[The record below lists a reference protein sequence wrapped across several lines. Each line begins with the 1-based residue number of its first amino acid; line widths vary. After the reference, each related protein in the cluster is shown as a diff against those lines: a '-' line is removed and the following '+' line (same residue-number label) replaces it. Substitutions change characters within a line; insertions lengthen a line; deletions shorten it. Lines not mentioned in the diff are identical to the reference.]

1 MTTPVRTIERFEQL
15 AAHLA
20 VVCHRFYERGWV
32 QGTSGN
38 FSATVATKP
47 VDLCITPTGANK
59 GVLAAT
65 DFLLVDER
73 GRVRMPLG
81 FKPSAEVPLHLE
93 IVRQREAGSVLH
105 THSVWSTILST
116 RHREAKGLA
125 IEGLEMLKGLDGV
138 KTHEHREWI
147 PIIDNDQDMT
157 VLSARVRDVLKADTA
172 AHAILIAG
180 HGLYTWGKTI
190 GEAERHVEI
199 LEFLFEVTGLSGA
212 RRN

>member
-1 MTTPVRTIERFEQL
+1 MSRYHSPAIGRNQARPSYG
-15 AAHLA
+15 A
-20 VVCHRFYERGWV
+20 
-32 QGTSGN
+32 GTSGN

-81 FKPSAEVPLHLE
+81 FKPSAELPLHLE
-93 IVRQREAGSVLH
+93 IVRQREAGAVLH
-105 THSVWSTILST
+105 THSVWSTILSA
-116 RHREAKGLA
+116 RHREQKGLA
-125 IEGLEMLKGLDGV
+125 IEGFEMLKGLEGV
-138 KTHEHREWI
+138 RTHEHREWI
-147 PIIDNDQDMT
+147 PIVDNDQDMT
-157 VLSARVRDVLKADTA
+157 TMSAKVRDVLKADPA
-172 AHAILIAG
+172 AHAFLIAG

-199 LEFLFEVTGLSGA
+199 LEFLFEVAGLAGI
-212 RRN
+212 RRS